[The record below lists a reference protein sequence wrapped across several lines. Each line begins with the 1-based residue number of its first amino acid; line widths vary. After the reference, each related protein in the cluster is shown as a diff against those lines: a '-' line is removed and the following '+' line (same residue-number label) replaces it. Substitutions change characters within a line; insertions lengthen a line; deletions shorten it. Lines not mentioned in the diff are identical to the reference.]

1 MMIFLFYQLFLII
14 LLPIYPLIIFYRI
27 IKKKENKASFQEK
40 LCFFSRLRKPGKLIW
55 FHASSVGELMSILPI
70 IHYYENKKFVNQ
82 ILITTSTLSSGKI
95 LKKFKFKKT
104 VHQFFPIDIIFL
116 SKRFLNYWKP
126 SIAVFIESEIWPSM
140 FKSIN
145 NKKIPLILLN
155 ARVTKKTFKRWN
167 KIKDFSFSIFNNIS
181 FAYPQNIE
189 TFKFLIKLKVKIVK
203 LIGNLKYIQNP
214 YDKKMIL
221 NNTLRSQFKKYKIWV
236 AASTHH
242 NEEVLCAEAHIILKQ
257 KIEDLITIIIPRHIE
272 RIDKIYSELK
282 KKNLNIV
289 LHSSKPKNLK
299 NIDIYL
305 VDVYGESKNFY
316 KISNTVF
323 LGGSLINRGG
333 QNPLEPARYGAKILT
348 GKNIKNFED
357 IYKFLN
363 SIGISKI
370 INNPKKIAN
379 SIVFKPTK
387 SKTNKI
393 KELGKEIMR
402 KTTIEI
408 DTILNNAIKET

>member
-1 MMIFLFYQLFLII
+1 MMMFLFYQLFLITI
-14 LLPIYPLIIFYRI
+14 LFFSPLIIFYRI
-27 IKKKENKASFQEK
+27 IKKKENKVSFQEK
-40 LCFFSRLRKPGKLIW
+40 LCFFSRSRKPGKLIW
-55 FHASSVGELMSILPI
+55 FHASSVGEMMSILPI
-70 IHYYENKKFVNQ
+70 IHYYENKKFINQ

-181 FAYPQNIE
+181 FACPQNIE
-189 TFKFLIKLKVKIVK
+189 TSKFLKKLKVKKIK

-214 YDKKMIL
+214 YDKKEVL
-221 NNTLRSQFKKYKIWV
+221 NNTLRSEFKKYKTWV

-242 NEEVLCAEAHIILKQ
+242 NEEILCGEAHKILKQ
-257 KIEDLITIIIPRHIE
+257 KFKNLITIIIPRHVN
-272 RIDKIYSELK
+272 RVDKIVSDLK
-282 KKNLNIV
+282 NKNLKIT
-289 LHSSKPKNLK
+289 LHSSGTKNLK

-305 VDVYGESKNFY
+305 VDEYGLSKNFY
-316 KISNTVF
+316 KISKTVF

-333 QNPLEPARYGAKILT
+333 QNPLEPARYGTKILS
-348 GKNIKNFED
+348 GKNTQNFED
-357 IYKFLN
+357 IYKFLKSLGVYKIVNN
-363 SIGISKI
+363 S
-370 INNPKKIAN
+370 NDIAK

-387 SKTNKI
+387 NKSKKI
-393 KELGKEIMR
+393 KILGNEILR
-402 KTTIEI
+402 KTTFEI
-408 DTILNNAIKET
+408 DRILDNAIEKT

>member
-40 LCFFSRLRKPGKLIW
+40 LCFFSTLRKPGKLIW

-70 IHYYENKKFVNQ
+70 IHYYENNKFVNQ

-95 LKKFKFKKT
+95 FKKFKFKKT

-214 YDKKMIL
+214 YDKKMTL

-242 NEEVLCAEAHIILKQ
+242 NEEVLCAEAHKILKQ
-257 KIEDLITIIIPRHIE
+257 KFKNLITIIIPRHVN
-272 RIDKIYSELK
+272 RVDKIVSDLK
-282 KKNLNIV
+282 NKNLKIT
-289 LHSSKPKNLK
+289 LHSSGTKNLK

-305 VDVYGESKNFY
+305 VDEYGLSKNFY
-316 KISNTVF
+316 KISKTVF

-333 QNPLEPARYGAKILT
+333 QNPLEPARYGTKILS
-348 GKNIKNFED
+348 GKNTQNFED
-357 IYKFLN
+357 IYKFLKSLGVYKIVNN
-363 SIGISKI
+363 S
-370 INNPKKIAN
+370 NDIAK

-387 SKTNKI
+387 NKSKKI
-393 KELGKEIMR
+393 KILGNEILR
-402 KTTIEI
+402 KTTFEI
-408 DTILNNAIKET
+408 DRILDNAIEKT

>member
-1 MMIFLFYQLFLII
+1 
-14 LLPIYPLIIFYRI
+14 
-27 IKKKENKASFQEK
+27 
-40 LCFFSRLRKPGKLIW
+40 
-55 FHASSVGELMSILPI
+55 
-70 IHYYENKKFVNQ
+70 
-82 ILITTSTLSSGKI
+82 LITTSTLSSGKI

-393 KELGKEIMR
+393 KELGKEIMK